1 MSRPERS
8 TTIGAK
14 GDTEMKTI
22 VLGYDDSAEAARAT
36 QRTAELAKALDA
48 RVIVASVA
56 PILMPAARGI
66 GPYDPTDPPERHE
79 ALARDA
85 AALLEERGVDAEC
98 VTSMGD
104 PGETIVKVADAH
116 EADLIV
122 LGMADHPHLARLLG
136 SVSDDVA
143 HHAHCDVLLVH

>member
-1 MSRPERS
+1 
-8 TTIGAK
+8 
-14 GDTEMKTI
+14 MKTI
-22 VLGYDDSAEAARAT
+22 VLGYDDSAEAGRAT

-48 RVIVASVA
+48 RVVVTSVA

-66 GPYDPTDPPERHE
+66 GPYDPADPPERHE

-85 AALLEERGVDAEC
+85 AALLEDQGVETEC
-98 VTSMGD
+98 VTSIGD
-104 PGETIVKVADAH
+104 PGDTIVKVADAH
-116 EADLIV
+116 GADLIV
-122 LGMADHPHLARLLG
+122 LGMTDHPHLARLLG